1 MKYCVMKHL
10 ILRKIQNVMDVNV
23 DLVQWSTNISIK
35 KTSGSGTKN
44 VNIFHKELA
53 KKIAQTNY

>member
-1 MKYCVMKHL
+1 MKYL
-10 ILRKIQNVMDVNV
+10 ILLKIQNMMDVNL
-23 DLVQWSTNISIK
+23 DLVQWSTNFSIK

-53 KKIAQTNY
+53 KKITQTNY